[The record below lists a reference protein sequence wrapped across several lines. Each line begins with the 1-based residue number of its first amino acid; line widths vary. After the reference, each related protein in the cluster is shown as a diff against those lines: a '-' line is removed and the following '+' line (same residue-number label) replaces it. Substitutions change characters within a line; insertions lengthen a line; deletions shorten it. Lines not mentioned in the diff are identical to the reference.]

1 VTSIGDRP
9 RRIVIVGAGHG
20 GGTAAALLRQQRF
33 AGEIVVIGAEPV
45 GPYHRPPLS
54 KSLLRGELEQ
64 PLAPRDFYREQ
75 RIDLRTGTR
84 VETLDRAARQ
94 VSLGDGETIDYDV
107 AILATGARARRLEIP
122 GRDLEKVYELR
133 TVAHARVLHDVL
145 TPGRHLAVV
154 GGGWIGLE
162 VAASARAAGVEV
174 TVIEREERLLARVAS
189 VQLSRHLS
197 DCHTREGTRIL
208 TSARVSGLKSGS
220 RGQVAAVMLEDG
232 RTIPCDRAL
241 IGVGA
246 VADDELARAAGLR
259 CEDGVVVDTC
269 ARTADRSVY
278 AVGDVTRRPVPLHE
292 GLLRLESIP
301 SAVEQAR
308 QAVAAILGMAAPPP
322 EVPWFWSDQFDL
334 KLQIAGLLRDTD
346 QATVRVDPTVGK
358 FVVFHTRRGR
368 LIAVEGVNAGA
379 EFIAGRQLVRDQLEI
394 DLDRLADSS
403 VPLDQVSLNAVG
415 ARAGRAD
422 VAVGSVAVGSV
433 AVGSVAVGS
442 VAVGSVAVGSAGVV
456 GKHTANARAT
466 GDTVATVDT
475 PGPGGAAGEPR
486 ATFIQ
491 RDGTIESVNITAG
504 LTLMEGSISHN
515 LPGILAECGG
525 MCSCGTCH
533 VFVDAEFVDRLP
545 APEYEEGEL
554 LEFLEGRQPNSRL
567 SCQIVMDD
575 GLDGIVVRVASVAE

>member
-1 VTSIGDRP
+1 MTSIGDQP

-20 GGTAAALLRQQRF
+20 GGTVAALLRQQRF
-33 AGEIVVIGAEPV
+33 AGEIVVVGAEPV

-54 KSLLRGELEQ
+54 KSLLRGDLEQ
-64 PLAPRDFYREQ
+64 PLQPRDFYREQ
-75 RIDLRTGTR
+75 QIELRTGTR
-84 VETLDRAARQ
+84 VETLDRMARRAHL
-94 VSLGDGETIDYDV
+94 SDGGSIDYDV
-107 AILATGARARRLEIP
+107 AILATGAKARRLEIP

-133 TVAHARVLHDVL
+133 TIAHARVLHDVL

-162 VAASARAAGVEV
+162 VAASALAAGVQV

-189 VQLSRHLS
+189 PELSRHLS
-197 DCHTREGTRIL
+197 ECHTGEGTRIL
-208 TSARVSGLKSGS
+208 TSARVSGLESGP
-220 RGQVAAVMLEDG
+220 RGQVVAVTLEDG
-232 RTIPCDRAL
+232 ETIPCDRVL

-259 CEDGVVVDTC
+259 CEDGVVVDDC
-269 ARTADRSVY
+269 GRTEDPYVY

-292 GLLRLESIP
+292 GLLRVESIP

-308 QAVAAILGMAAPPP
+308 QAVAAILGAVAPAP

-346 QATVRVDPTVGK
+346 RATVRADPALGK
-358 FVVFHTRRGR
+358 FVVFHTRGGR
-368 LIAVEGVNAGA
+368 LIAVEGVNAAA
-379 EFIAGRQLVRDQLEI
+379 EFMAGKRLIRDQPEL
-394 DLDRLADSS
+394 DLDRLADGA
-403 VPLDQVSLNAVG
+403 VALDAVALPAPAFVG
-415 ARAGRAD
+415 ANGAPAPPIAAAEPATAANGDAPGD
-422 VAVGSVAVGSV
+422 AVAF
-433 AVGSVAVGS
+433 
-442 VAVGSVAVGSAGVV
+442 
-456 GKHTANARAT
+456 
-466 GDTVATVDT
+466 
-475 PGPGGAAGEPR
+475 PGPGGTPGEPR

-491 RDGTIESVNITAG
+491 PDGSVTSVDIPAG
-504 LTLMEGSISHN
+504 LSLMDGSIRNN

-533 VFVDAEFVDRLP
+533 VFVEPGWQERLP
-545 APEYEEGEL
+545 EPEYEEDEL

-575 GLDGIVVRVASVAE
+575 GLDGIVVRVAGTAG